1 MGEITALNGA
11 VLKSEGKKATLTLEY
26 ELQSGKLSIGGEMG
40 NLDLALNI
48 LEQAKRYLEGQ
59 QRFQQMRMF
68 QAQIAQ
74 DERVQNMLVKT
85 H

>member
-1 MGEITALNGA
+1 MGEITALNGG

-26 ELQSGKLSIGGEMG
+26 ELATGKLAIGGEMG

-48 LEQAKRYLEGQ
+48 LSQATRYLEGQ

-68 QAQIAQ
+68 QAQLAQ
-74 DERVQNMLVKT
+74 DERLARMIQQ
-85 H
+85 